1 MKKISTKIFLIFI
14 AINFHHC
21 TKSNDDKALAKY
33 TGGQLTK
40 SELIARIGNNRFN
53 KIIASDSYLK
63 TINGFVYK
71 KIVFDY
77 HEDLFD
83 NQNIV
88 NDIHRIS
95 NDQKLK
101 HVMDYLVNNYELN
114 DSIIDFISSSEL
126 AKYTIQDI
134 VVTHR
139 LSYSQHQDRSKK
151 EAYAIANKILERI
164 KSKNITFDEAVSIYV
179 EHPSIKI
186 KNGVIGPYPYGK
198 LPKEFSDVIWKSN
211 PGDIIGPIGTKFG
224 YHVFKTIKKE
234 NLDAPQTINRKKE
247 IKKEIKGGRYG
258 FLDQHTD
265 AFAEQWFKKFGGE
278 IYIDN
283 IDTLWQI
290 ADSIGLFEV
299 PNGISILRL
308 NETGYVKPLAKIN
321 NQMLDID
328 WFIKTSR
335 EHGTFKKSS
344 FVKGYFL
351 YNSIKDLLHRYCS
364 IMWFDEN
371 KKLFNH
377 HKTLNSIRNMQ
388 ENHLLKQYIN
398 QEIDKDSTLTDNIIL
413 NRLAIKY
420 NLEIH

>member
-1 MKKISTKIFLIFI
+1 MKKIFTKIFLIFI

-21 TKSNDDKALAKY
+21 SKSNDDKALAKY

-134 VVTHR
+134 GVTHR

-164 KSKNITFDEAVSIYV
+164 KSKNITFDEAVSIL
-179 EHPSIKI
+179 S
-186 KNGVIGPYPYGK
+186 
-198 LPKEFSDVIWKSN
+198 L
-211 PGDIIGPIGTKFG
+211 
-224 YHVFKTIKKE
+224 
-234 NLDAPQTINRKKE
+234 
-247 IKKEIKGGRYG
+247 
-258 FLDQHTD
+258 
-265 AFAEQWFKKFGGE
+265 
-278 IYIDN
+278 
-283 IDTLWQI
+283 
-290 ADSIGLFEV
+290 
-299 PNGISILRL
+299 
-308 NETGYVKPLAKIN
+308 
-321 NQMLDID
+321 
-328 WFIKTSR
+328 
-335 EHGTFKKSS
+335 
-344 FVKGYFL
+344 
-351 YNSIKDLLHRYCS
+351 
-364 IMWFDEN
+364 
-371 KKLFNH
+371 
-377 HKTLNSIRNMQ
+377 
-388 ENHLLKQYIN
+388 
-398 QEIDKDSTLTDNIIL
+398 
-413 NRLAIKY
+413 
-420 NLEIH
+420 IHI

>member
-21 TKSNDDKALAKY
+21 SKSNDDKALAKY

-139 LSYSQHQDRSKK
+139 LSYSQHQDRSQK

-299 PNGISILRL
+299 PNGISINSLDKTNYQR
-308 NETGYVKPLAKIN
+308 PIAKIN
-321 NQMLDID
+321 GKNLTIS
-328 WFIKTSR
+328 WFINQAQRQGKYKNSYLL
-335 EHGTFKKSS
+335 KA
-344 FVKGYFL
+344 YFL
-351 YNSIKDLLHRYCS
+351 YNTLKDILYRYS
-364 IMWFDEN
+364 AIMWFDEN

-377 HKTLNSIRNMQ
+377 HKTHNSIRKMQ

-398 QEIDKDSTLTDNIIL
+398 QEINKDSTLTDNIIL